1 MKSTPWI
8 AGQLEIAG
16 DPLDEQPLTP
26 RVLHRV
32 RSLVVSPSEGETLE
46 VAGPK
51 LSLGLR
57 LRVSVILFKYTTRYF
72 DTNLTHFGQRLPTL
86 LAKFAIVWQND
97 KVTLLLSVKGP
108 ELGEIKDIVD
118 AGGSG
123 SLGLRHLVPESGRRP
138 SGAAS

>member
-1 MKSTPWI
+1 MDDTHEIVKSTPWI

-51 LSLGLR
+51 LSLGFR

-86 LAKFAIVWQND
+86 LAKFAIVWQNSLMPWLA
-97 KVTLLLSVKGP
+97 LLL
-108 ELGEIKDIVD
+108 LR
-118 AGGSG
+118 
-123 SLGLRHLVPESGRRP
+123 LGLWLSP
-138 SGAAS
+138 